1 MTTDAATISSPKLIY
16 PKKYADNIDYRIDIA
31 RKSDDSKFR
40 ALIAMQCRDDVKF
53 FFNTFL
59 WTFDPRPDAAPNNL
73 PFITYDYED
82 DFIDWLLARI
92 GRRDGLVEKSRD
104 MGVTWTILGVFLHHW
119 LFKDAFLAHLGS
131 KTEDDVDR
139 SGDPKSLFEKLRY
152 FLKTIP
158 AWLLA
163 QHETRFMRLV
173 NENGNTITGESANP
187 NFARAGR
194 YNVCLVDEYAA
205 VEYADDIWTSMS
217 NSTPSRIV
225 ASCVEGSTI
234 VFTDQGLVRIKDL
247 QFEKLG
253 FSEGEAI
260 GIYGRY
266 GIKKTNLFYNSG
278 VQRTKKINTNL
289 GYNIESSH
297 IHPFLSL
304 NDDGELLWKK
314 AAELKIGNYIAVQYG
329 QECFGNKDEISDF
342 SFLSKREWVKNFKKF
357 NFTKIDCDLSYFMG
371 LFLAEGYIHQ
381 GCQITISSGDEDIH
395 NWLNEKYNF
404 KRQDKF
410 HSRLSNTNLCNF
422 LYWFGFNKEKARNK
436 IIPDRLFKLSREN
449 VVNFIRGMF
458 DGDGC
463 SYYKKSK
470 NNALKVLYWSTSK
483 QIIDTLQIILLNFG
497 IICSQSW
504 TLTKPTKKVKVSSYC
519 GKIEIGLGY
528 SKKFMELIGFKL
540 QRKNKESRKCVI
552 IEKIPNVRN
561 RVKIFLKNSGRGII
575 FNKKGR
581 CGLYNKKRNCIT
593 RDNLK
598 DLLLGI
604 DNKNREYDELLEIS
618 NLNVY
623 WAKIT
628 KIEDGLNSVYDF
640 HIKDGHSFTG
650 NGFIGHNT
658 PRGTG
663 NRFWKLRYYE
673 MPKEDIKTL
682 HWTLHPKKSIG
693 LYVDSEG
700 TKKYSCKGKKRS
712 PWYDMECER
721 NSAQII
727 AQELDIDYLA
737 SGNPYFD
744 LQAVSKQEE
753 WILSDETAGL
763 GKYEIGLLAR
773 VDGKIKFRPNRNG
786 LIRIYEHPGPLT
798 QATAVCD
805 PAEGLEHGD
814 KTAIAVRCKKTGNL
828 LAACYGKIAPD
839 EAGEL
844 VKMLSLYYN
853 GALCGAEQGGYGLVI
868 NQFLWEEGCN
878 VFRDVETRHGGEKE
892 GKKLGFNTKRHRAE
906 MLKLAEEEIR
916 NDAVEIRDR
925 DLKTEMLNF
934 INKDGKAQAAQGACD
949 DFIFAWSMAGMMANW
964 YPYSRRIEQG
974 VIGKQRSIY
983 GSERESTPNM
993 GFSFAGASRQR
1004 RF

>member
-1 MTTDAATISSPKLIY
+1 MTTDAATISSPKPFLKPEKIIY

-158 AWLLA
+158 AWLLT

-194 YNVCLVDEYAA
+194 YSVCLVDEYAA

-225 ASCVEGSTI
+225 AS
-234 VFTDQGLVRIKDL
+234 
-247 QFEKLG
+247 
-253 FSEGEAI
+253 
-260 GIYGRY
+260 
-266 GIKKTNLFYNSG
+266 
-278 VQRTKKINTNL
+278 
-289 GYNIESSH
+289 
-297 IHPFLSL
+297 
-304 NDDGELLWKK
+304 
-314 AAELKIGNYIAVQYG
+314 
-329 QECFGNKDEISDF
+329 
-342 SFLSKREWVKNFKKF
+342 
-357 NFTKIDCDLSYFMG
+357 
-371 LFLAEGYIHQ
+371 
-381 GCQITISSGDEDIH
+381 
-395 NWLNEKYNF
+395 
-404 KRQDKF
+404 
-410 HSRLSNTNLCNF
+410 
-422 LYWFGFNKEKARNK
+422 
-436 IIPDRLFKLSREN
+436 
-449 VVNFIRGMF
+449 
-458 DGDGC
+458 
-463 SYYKKSK
+463 
-470 NNALKVLYWSTSK
+470 
-483 QIIDTLQIILLNFG
+483 
-497 IICSQSW
+497 
-504 TLTKPTKKVKVSSYC
+504 
-519 GKIEIGLGY
+519 
-528 SKKFMELIGFKL
+528 
-540 QRKNKESRKCVI
+540 
-552 IEKIPNVRN
+552 
-561 RVKIFLKNSGRGII
+561 
-575 FNKKGR
+575 
-581 CGLYNKKRNCIT
+581 
-593 RDNLK
+593 
-598 DLLLGI
+598 
-604 DNKNREYDELLEIS
+604 
-618 NLNVY
+618 
-623 WAKIT
+623 
-628 KIEDGLNSVYDF
+628 
-640 HIKDGHSFTG
+640 
-650 NGFIGHNT
+650 T

-727 AQELDIDYLA
+727 AQELDVDYLA

-964 YPYSRRIEQG
+964 YPYSRRVEQG